1 MALRLAGVFR
11 QSTENLIENIRFRIK
26 FFSIALH
33 RGPDTEDL
41 NEKIHFRITFYNIVM
56 PDMTFHPLFSVLR

>member
-11 QSTENLIENIRFRIK
+11 QSTENLIEKIRFCNTI
-26 FFSIALH
+26 FSIAMH

-41 NEKIHFRITFYNIVM
+41 NEKIRFHITLFSIVM
-56 PDMTFHPLFSVLR
+56 NEMTFHPVFSVLR